1 MSKAMI
7 NMSYFALA
15 LIINKSISLLMLPV
29 IPHFLAPAQMGKLE
43 LLTSF
48 NVVVALVV
56 CFALNEALFRFVGTE
71 KRTNVQLKLRNNIY
85 TLTVSISFITALALF
100 AMLSLVTLPTE
111 FMLLELIVI
120 ILCISLEG
128 SIGIGTAWLRMK
140 DDKAKTLFTM
150 MVSTTLLQVIF
161 IITALNASPSVL
173 SVLLG
178 GLVASSIQFVWLHL
192 INRYHFA
199 FPSKEQIYTFLRYST
214 PIMLAG
220 LMAFCLNGAERW
232 FIGANASL
240 ETLGVY
246 AIAAKFA
253 LGMCILVQPFG
264 MWWMPRRFAF
274 LEEGNTNTA
283 IRITHLG
290 VIYIAALTTLVA
302 TLAYIIIHT
311 LLPETYHD
319 AFLYTLFLLPIA
331 MLKEWYELL
340 NLPILYKKH
349 TNKLLLINACSASL
363 AVLLL
368 FSLNNIGIWGVFI
381 ALYIAQM
388 AKLVMTLFV
397 GKSCIKMRFNINL
410 LVVMHLLS
418 GIGLVLVHSS
428 PSTFIAMLC
437 CIVMCFVYFLVAK
450 NYMTKK
456 QRKAVNDQVQ
466 KWHIQL
472 SRSLQ

>member
-48 NVVVALVV
+48 NVVIALVV

-100 AMLSLVTLPTE
+100 AILSLVTLPLE
-111 FMLLELIVI
+111 FVLLEFVVI
-120 ILCISLEG
+120 ILCVSFEG

-140 DDKAKTLFTM
+140 DDKAKTLFTV
-150 MVSTTLLQVIF
+150 MVTTTVIQVIF
-161 IITALNASPSVL
+161 IIMALNISPSVL
-173 SVLLG
+173 SVLFG
-178 GLVASSIQFVWLHL
+178 GLIASVVQFIWLHL
-192 INRYHFA
+192 INRYHFT
-199 FPSKEQIYTFLRYST
+199 FPNKAQVHSFLRYST

-232 FIGANASL
+232 FISANASL
-240 ETLGVY
+240 ETLGIY

-264 MWWMPRRFAF
+264 MWWMPRRFAY

-283 IRITHLG
+283 MRITHLG
-290 VIYIAALTTLVA
+290 IIYIASLTTLVA
-302 TLAYIIIHT
+302 TLAYIVVHT
-311 LLPETYHD
+311 LLPEAYHD

-349 TNKLLLINACSASL
+349 THKLLLINAISAGI

-368 FSLNNIGIWGVFI
+368 FALNNIGVWGVFI
-381 ALYIAQM
+381 SLYIAQM
-388 AKLVMTLFV
+388 AKLFMTIFV
-397 GKSCIKMRFNINL
+397 GKSCIKIRFNINL

-418 GIGLVLVHSS
+418 GVGLVLVHSS
-428 PSTFIAMLC
+428 HSVFIAILC
-437 CIVMCFVYFLVAK
+437 CIAMCSIYFFIAK

-456 QRKAVNDQVQ
+456 QRKAVNEQVQ
-466 KWHIQL
+466 KWHVQL
-472 SRSLQ
+472 SRISQ